1 MGSTSK
7 INENLGFILQKALG
21 LVEELHQD
29 IMTVEHVFYS
39 LLEHPLGGEMVM
51 AIGGN
56 VPNLMESTVTYLD
69 KYIPKAK
76 QLKQLEGPSQT
87 LAFSRVFD
95 QMIIHAQS
103 ANKSIIGIGDFL
115 VALMKETDCYASQLL
130 RSQGIEI
137 DDVMRIAVEFDE
149 DKREREKHSKGS
161 LSNLEKYAK
170 NLNKIA
176 KEGKIDPLIGREYE
190 INQIAQ
196 VLCRRKKNNPIL
208 LGEAGVGKSAIVEGL
223 ALRIV
228 EGNVPKKLLDSV
240 IYAIDVSSVIAGT
253 KYRGE
258 FETRIKKILA
268 EIENDENTIIFF
280 DEIHMIV
287 GAGQSH
293 NGSMDFSNL
302 LKPMLSSGK
311 LRCIGATTISEYKT
325 SFDKDK
331 ALARRFTQI
340 KIDEPSEEECL
351 KIIQKIAPIY
361 ERFHNV
367 TYEEDALKACV
378 TLSAKYISE
387 KHLPDKA
394 IDLLDEAGAKAQLNE
409 YTLKQQINLSQTF
422 MSGVK
427 NDAKDASNA
436 RSSNDDLPSKSDFE
450 LDREQSSDGIANG
463 LSKDY
468 ALTPLELKEIDSEK
482 KQDSK
487 IYRYEPVKGIVG
499 NSAKAESNH
508 KPQIDFMKNTHK
520 VITQNHIELLM
531 SDITNIPKS
540 TINANESSL
549 LKNLDKLLKKR
560 IFSQDAA
567 IEKIVEKITINKAGL
582 SELNRPIA
590 SFLFTGPSGVGKTEL
605 SKELARIL
613 GIKFERIDMSEYM
626 EPHSIS
632 KLIGS
637 PAGYVGYD
645 EGGLLVNKI
654 RVNPHCVLLLD
665 EIEKAHSDVYNILLQ
680 IMDSATLT
688 DNQNNKADFK
698 NVILIMTTNAGSK
711 EGNSMGFLDTTPNR
725 SDKAIKDTFSPE
737 FRSRLD
743 AVIVFKQLG
752 IYDMQRIADK
762 YISDLNATLKE
773 RCVTL
778 KLLPKAAKFIAQSS
792 IDAALGA
799 REIKKIIDSVIK
811 LPLGK
816 EILFGKLRKGGAVN
830 ITVKKNEL
838 ALEIIEDKVL
848 V

>member
-1 MGSTSK
+1 MSNTNK
-7 INENLGFILQKALG
+7 INENLGFILQKALN

-29 IMTVEHVFYS
+29 IMTVEHVFYC
-39 LLEHPLGGEMVM
+39 LLEHSLGGEMV
-51 AIGGN
+51 AAAGGN
-56 VPNLMESTVTYLD
+56 IGNLMESTAMYLD

-76 QLKQLEGPSQT
+76 QLKQLGGPHQT

-115 VALMKETDCYASQLL
+115 VALMRETDCYATQLL
-130 RSQGIEI
+130 RAQGVNV
-137 DDVMRIAVEFDE
+137 DDIMRIAVEFDE
-149 DKREREKHSKGS
+149 EEKDKDKILKGTF
-161 LSNLEKYAK
+161 SNLEKYAK

-176 KEGKIDPLIGREYE
+176 KEGKIDPLIGRDYE

-228 EGNVPKKLLDSV
+228 QGNVPKKLLDSV
-240 IYAIDVSSVIAGT
+240 IYAVDVSSVIAGT

-268 EIENDENTIIFF
+268 EIEGDEHTIIFF

-293 NGSMDFSNL
+293 SGSMDFSNL

-311 LRCIGATTISEYKT
+311 LRCIGATTINEYKT

-340 KIDEPSEEECL
+340 KVEEPSEEECL
-351 KIIQKIAPIY
+351 QIIQKIAPIY
-361 ERFHNV
+361 EKFHNV
-367 TYEEDALKACV
+367 SYEEDALKACV

-409 YTLKQQINLSQTF
+409 YRFKQQENIYSMFATNEINEHGNSKVSQQDSHNHTET
-422 MSGVK
+422 VL
-427 NDAKDASNA
+427 NEQA
-436 RSSNDDLPSKSDFE
+436 PS
-450 LDREQSSDGIANG
+450 LQSS
-463 LSKDY
+463 SKTHNVDKNVT
-468 ALTPLELKEIDSEK
+468 LTPLEVKELDTTTMRG
-482 KQDSK
+482 SK
-487 IYRYEPVKGIVG
+487 IYGHDSLR
-499 NSAKAESNH
+499 SADNTLLH
-508 KPQIDFMKNTHK
+508 NTYTQDFQTDFMKHTHK
-520 VITQNHIELLM
+520 VITQQHIESLM
-531 SDITNIPKS
+531 ADITNIPKS
-540 TINANESSL
+540 TINANESTL
-549 LKNLDKLLKKR
+549 LKNLEKSLKKR
-560 IFSQDAA
+560 IFSQDSA

-582 SELNRPIA
+582 SELHRPIA

-605 SKELARIL
+605 SKELAKTL

-626 EPHSIS
+626 ESHSVS

-654 RVNPHCVLLLD
+654 RMNPHCVLLLD
-665 EIEKAHSDVYNILLQ
+665 EMEKAHSDVYNILLQ
-680 IMDSATLT
+680 IMDSAVLT

-698 NVILIMTTNAGSK
+698 NVILIITTNAGSK
-711 EGNSMGFLDTTPNR
+711 EGNSMGFLDTTANR
-725 SDKAIKDTFSPE
+725 ADRAIKDTFSPE

-743 AVIVFKQLG
+743 AVIPFAPLS
-752 IYDMQRIADK
+752 IADLQRIAEK
-762 YISDLNATLKE
+762 YISDMNVALIDKNI
-773 RCVTL
+773 TL

-792 IDAALGA
+792 MDTSLGA
-799 REIKKIIDSVIK
+799 REIKKIIDSAIK
-811 LPLGK
+811 LPLSK
-816 EILFGKLRKGGAVN
+816 EILFGGLRKGGVVH
-830 ITVKKNEL
+830 ITLKKGEL
-838 ALEIIEDKVL
+838 VLEILNNKVAA
-848 V
+848 